1 MRNWLL
7 TLIPAMALMLTPILA
22 GAADFGAPAQEPRF
36 THVDLYVDSGD
47 APLHAWQVRLS
58 DPSGRAKVVG
68 VEGGQDPA
76 WQHPPYHDPQAL
88 QRGEIVLAAYSLEG
102 GPSGRQRVAR
112 VHLAIDGAA
121 DVDFLLVLQTA
132 ASAEG
137 ALPGARA
144 TIAR

>member
-1 MRNWLL
+1 MKNWPLALGPILALL
-7 TLIPAMALMLTPILA
+7 LA
-22 GAADFGAPAQEPRF
+22 GAANPSAPAQEPRF
-36 THVDLYVDSGD
+36 THVDLYVDSG
-47 APLHAWQVRLS
+47 AAALHAWQLRLS

-76 WQHPPYHDPQAL
+76 WQHPPYHDPEAL
-88 QRGEIVLAAYSLEG
+88 QRGEIVLAAYSLDG

-144 TIAR
+144 TIAQ